1 MMPLPVAA
9 KNNLPARHYFV
20 RKIKTMGNPFQDQ
33 LLKAGLVS
41 KKQAGKAKR
50 AKHLNRKQH
59 KKAGPSEVTIQA
71 KKEQEA
77 QAVRTRE
84 LDRKRA
90 EAKRLHE
97 AKAQIRQLILD
108 NKQERDDFGA
118 AYHFV
123 EEKRVQRIFV
133 DDEMAEALSCG
144 KLAIVKYGD
153 GYEVV
158 SARAAEQIAS
168 RDKNMV
174 LAFHRK
180 NN

>member
-1 MMPLPVAA
+1 MVSLLVAA
-9 KNNLPARHYFV
+9 NSDLPTRHYFV

-41 KKQAGKAKR
+41 KKQAGKVKR

-59 KKAGPSEVTIQA
+59 KKADPSDVTIRA
-71 KKEQEA
+71 KKEQDA
-77 QAVRTRE
+77 QAARTRE

-97 AKAQIRQLILD
+97 AKAQIRQLICD
-108 NKQERDDFGA
+108 NKQERDDFGS

-123 EEKRVQRIFV
+123 EENRVQRIFV
-133 DDEMAEALSCG
+133 DDEMAEGLSCG
-144 KLAIVKYGD
+144 KMAIVKYGA

-158 SARAAEQIAS
+158 PARAAEQIAS
-168 RDKNMV
+168 RDKNTV

-180 NN
+180 NK